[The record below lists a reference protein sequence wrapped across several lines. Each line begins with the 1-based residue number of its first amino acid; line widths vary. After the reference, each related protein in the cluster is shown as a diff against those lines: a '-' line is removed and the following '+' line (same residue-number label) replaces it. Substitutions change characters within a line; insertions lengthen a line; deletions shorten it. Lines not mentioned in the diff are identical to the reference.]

1 MPPKKLTVKDLL
13 KMDNVT
19 TRNDKII
26 IITDK
31 KLVKEYNKAL
41 QKNIEKELK
50 KSMPWLKYYY

>member
-1 MPPKKLTVKDLL
+1 MPPKKLTLKDLL

-31 KLVKEYNKAL
+31 KLARDYNKAV

-50 KSMPWLKYYY
+50 KSMPWLKSYY

>member
-41 QKNIEKELK
+41 QKNIEKEHK
-50 KSMPWLKYYY
+50 KSMPWLKYY

>member
-1 MPPKKLTVKDLL
+1 MLL